1 MLSIFGSE
9 ENSKFLFFKLR
20 KFPIL
25 LKKSSMPFLLKT
37 FDKESI
43 GFKCFI
49 FLNLFDGGEPTIFV
63 FNFNSFKYLYLFSN
77 EKISNFNLSKSES
90 EIIGLSSLKY
100 KLLCFFKRRILFL

>member
-1 MLSIFGSE
+1 MFY
-9 ENSKFLFFKLR
+9 
-20 KFPIL
+20 
-25 LKKSSMPFLLKT
+25 
-37 FDKESI
+37 
-43 GFKCFI
+43 

-100 KLLCFFKRRILFL
+100 KYCVFLKDEFYSCNLLLFFFLNHLILFIIFLKKLSLFSFLTIFCIL